1 MRNVFE
7 IFFKKYNPGKWVI
20 PTVIAL
26 LIALPVSLQAQTDSI
41 QVPATDSTV
50 VEQTPAEETPELI
63 SPSMQFTAVQK
74 TDNSIDL
81 KATLKTKVKG
91 MSFNLY
97 KLKVIFYRVVNEE
110 DQELGF
116 VITDGA
122 GKAVLNI
129 KGDSLAADAEGK
141 LHFKAVFSG
150 NKAMEGVEE
159 VFSFRKAKL
168 EITPVKEDSLLN
180 VSVRLIDM
188 GTGEE
193 VPVKDA
199 TIGIYVKRLF
209 LPQKIGEGTTDENGE
224 ATVEFPAG
232 LPGDE
237 KGNLI
242 LIARI
247 DENETY
253 GYLEAS
259 SVQNWGIPVSKK
271 IEEQPRALWS
281 SHPPLW
287 MLITFIVLMLA
298 VWGHY
303 LVIVYELFRLRK
315 ENPHIPLSSATN

>member
-1 MRNVFE
+1 MRNIFE
-7 IFFKKYNPGKWVI
+7 ILFKKYNPAEWII
-20 PTVIAL
+20 PAVIAL
-26 LIALPVSLQAQTDSI
+26 LIVLPVSLQAQTDSI
-41 QVPATDSTV
+41 QVPGTDSTV
-50 VEQTPAEETPELI
+50 VEQTPAKETPELI

-81 KATLKTKVKG
+81 KATLKTKVNG

-97 KLKVIFYRVVNEE
+97 KLKVIFYRVLNKE
-110 DQELGF
+110 DRELGF
-116 VITDGA
+116 VITDGT
-122 GKAVLNI
+122 GKAILNI
-129 KGDSLAADAEGK
+129 KSDSMSADGEGK
-141 LHFKAVFSG
+141 FHFKAVFSG
-150 NKAMEGVEE
+150 NKAIEPAEE
-159 VFSFRKAKL
+159 VFSFKKARL
-168 EITPVKEDSLLN
+168 EITPVKEDSLLS
-180 VSVRLIDM
+180 VSVKLVDA

-209 LPQKIGEGTTDENGE
+209 MPQKIGEGTTDENGE
-224 ATVEFPAG
+224 AIVEFPSG

-237 KGNLI
+237 KGNLTI
-242 LIARI
+242 IARI

-271 IEEQPRALWS
+271 MEEQPRALWS